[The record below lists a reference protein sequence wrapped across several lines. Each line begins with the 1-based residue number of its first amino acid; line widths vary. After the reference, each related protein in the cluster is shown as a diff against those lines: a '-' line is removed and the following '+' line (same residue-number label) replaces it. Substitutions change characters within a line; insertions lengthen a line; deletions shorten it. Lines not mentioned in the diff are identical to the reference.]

1 MIVAERVSP
10 TGVVV
15 GQTLM
20 RPQTMG
26 GSAQQSRSSSVGSTT
41 NQGMI
46 VTPSFNPTGVRL
58 PDSILSQQ
66 MTNPLADKP
75 NWRTGG
81 RRTSPAA
88 GGFNPQW
95 LLLGGAVLLLIAM
108 GRKKKR

>member
-10 TGVVV
+10 TGIVV

-46 VTPSFNPTGVRL
+46 VTPSFNPTGLRL
-58 PDSILSQQ
+58 PDSILTQQ

-88 GGFNPQW
+88 GGFNRQW
-95 LLLGGAVLLLIAM
+95 LWIGGLVVLALVM
-108 GRKKKR
+108 KRNAKR